1 MDKIKLRIL
10 GISYSQSQS
19 GSYALILVESEG
31 KRRLPIIIGSFEAQS
46 IAIELENMKPT
57 RPLTHDLFKIFVETF
72 HVTIKEIIIYK
83 FTSGIF
89 YAKLVCNDGQNLV
102 EIDSRTSDAV
112 AIALRMK
119 CPIYTYENI
128 LNAAGIIMDE
138 DTTDLNVPDESE
150 EPVSKKES
158 VSKTEYASMS
168 LAELDEALAAAIKEE
183 AYEKAS
189 MIRDE
194 INKRK
199 KGKK

>member
-1 MDKIKLRIL
+1 MDKIKLRIA

-57 RPLTHDLFKIFVETF
+57 RPLTHDLFKLFVETF

-89 YAKLVCNDGQNLV
+89 YAKLVCYDGTNLI

-112 AIALRMK
+112 AIALRVK
-119 CPIYTYENI
+119 CPIYTYEDI
-128 LNAAGIIMDE
+128 LSTAGVIMDE
-138 DTTDLNVPDESE
+138 DSDSMEMSDETGE
-150 EPVSKKES
+150 VRPKEKPL
-158 VSKTEYASMS
+158 VKTEYASMS
-168 LAELDEALAAAIKEE
+168 LQELEEALEIAIKDE

-189 MIRDE
+189 IIRDE
-194 INKRK
+194 IEKRK